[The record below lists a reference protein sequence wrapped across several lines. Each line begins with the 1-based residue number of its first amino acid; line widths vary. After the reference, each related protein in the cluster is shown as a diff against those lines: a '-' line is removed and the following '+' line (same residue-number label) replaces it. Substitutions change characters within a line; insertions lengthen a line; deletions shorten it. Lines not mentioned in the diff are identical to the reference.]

1 MNKRQSVAL
10 LSNNRKYLSIICN
23 KGIDDNFQMIKNWLD
38 DLDKNLDII
47 LNLIKSSDDGINIA
61 YGIIGTSLFCP
72 EKDISLKSIQ
82 LLNKLHS
89 NLCISDWD
97 WLKKEGIDSI
107 MFSLNQN
114 DNNKL
119 EIMNFLLDFIQQ
131 DTKQFFDILNNKIES
146 NEKNKVLNFL
156 LNILP
161 IVKQLNDNFS
171 SKIKEFL
178 FDICLDEKNDLPL
191 VVSILADAFYYFYP
205 IDESLANKIIY
216 FFKTL
221 IKDNSM
227 ITFSTIVSVI
237 FNLIEKFSQLK
248 IKYAP
253 QLYKDLV
260 SIFLEVYDDIYKREF
275 ILENFEKF
283 FNSQKQIPIDIFLE
297 KYLSHLTLT
306 QNYNLSDFEF
316 LFRIVEHPRIESN
329 DLTQIIQFLLS
340 VCLNNVMYSR
350 TANLILSLIFEKQ
363 LIQKICTPS
372 DYKEITLK
380 FIDFINNSL
389 DLFMSSINNLEDDAI
404 LEMPYD
410 IINEGFTNVNEEVYN
425 KIVSCIKNYRK
436 IKKKI
441 VMDY

>member
-1 MNKRQSVAL
+1 
-10 LSNNRKYLSIICN
+10 
-23 KGIDDNFQMIKNWLD
+23 
-38 DLDKNLDII
+38 
-47 LNLIKSSDDGINIA
+47 
-61 YGIIGTSLFCP
+61 
-72 EKDISLKSIQ
+72 
-82 LLNKLHS
+82 
-89 NLCISDWD
+89 
-97 WLKKEGIDSI
+97 

-146 NEKNKVLNFL
+146 NEKNKVMNFL

-161 IVKQLNDNFS
+161 IVKQLNDNFR

-227 ITFSTIVSVI
+227 ITFATIVSAI

-297 KYLSHLTLT
+297 KYLSHLILN

-329 DLTQIIQFLLS
+329 DLTQIIQFLL
-340 VCLNNVMYSR
+340 
-350 TANLILSLIFEKQ
+350 F
-363 LIQKICTPS
+363 
-372 DYKEITLK
+372 LK
-380 FIDFINNSL
+380 
-389 DLFMSSINNLEDDAI
+389 
-404 LEMPYD
+404 
-410 IINEGFTNVNEEVYN
+410 
-425 KIVSCIKNYRK
+425 
-436 IKKKI
+436 
-441 VMDY
+441 